1 MARLGNPESSSMLTF
16 ALSFPINRTCVN
28 RVDGS
33 FKYADG
39 PVIFVDDS
47 CCWIDFFFF
56 FWGEIE
62 NREVDFGLR
71 MKRSSKL
78 LNWLIRS

>member
-16 ALSFPINRTCVN
+16 ALSFPINRTCAN

-39 PVIFVDDS
+39 PVIFVVLDR
-47 CCWIDFFFF
+47 FFLLFF
-56 FWGEIE
+56 LG
-62 NREVDFGLR
+62 NRVE
-71 MKRSSKL
+71 KL
-78 LNWLIRS
+78 ISD

>member
-1 MARLGNPESSSMLTF
+1 MLTF
-16 ALSFPINRTCVN
+16 ALSFPINRTCAN

-56 FWGEIE
+56 FLG
-62 NREVDFGLR
+62 NRVE
-71 MKRSSKL
+71 KL
-78 LNWLIRS
+78 ISD